1 MTRIIAGEFRGRRLG
16 VPADTTRP
24 TSDRVREAVFS
35 MLGARIDLDG
45 LRVADLFAG
54 TGALGIEAVSR
65 GAESAVLVE
74 ADRRAAKVV
83 RENIAVCRAGQR
95 ARVVERTVESFL
107 SAAAGPFDLV
117 FIDPPYELSSDDVA
131 AILALLVP
139 ALADDAWVVIERGSR
154 SPVVPLPEGLE
165 SVAEKKYGD
174 STVRLVQR
182 VDSPT

>member
-16 VPADTTRP
+16 VPAETTRP

-35 MLGARIDLDG
+35 MLGARTDLDG
-45 LRVADLFAG
+45 LRVADLYAG

-83 RENIAVCRAGQR
+83 RDNIAICRAGGR

-107 SAAAGPFDLV
+107 AAAAGPFDLV
-117 FIDPPYELSSDDVA
+117 FIDPPYDLSSGDVA
-131 AILALLVP
+131 AVLTLLLSALT
-139 ALADDAWVVIERGSR
+139 DGAWVVVERGSR
-154 SPVVPLPEGLE
+154 SMAVDLPDGLE
-165 SVAEKKYGD
+165 SVVDKKYGD
-174 STVRLVQR
+174 SAVQLVRR
-182 VDSPT
+182 VDSPS